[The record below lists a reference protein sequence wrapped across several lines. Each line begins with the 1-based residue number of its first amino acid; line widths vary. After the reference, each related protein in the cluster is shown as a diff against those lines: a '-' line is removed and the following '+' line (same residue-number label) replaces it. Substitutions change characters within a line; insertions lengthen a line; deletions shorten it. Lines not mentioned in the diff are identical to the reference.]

1 MSLSKD
7 QLFDCRGPLAAVSVF
22 SVKLT
27 LSVLFLTFILYH
39 YDNNHSSNDCISR
52 ALFHVKHAQLR

>member
-1 MSLSKD
+1 MSLGRD
-7 QLFDCRGPLAAVSVF
+7 QLFDCREPLAAVPIF

-39 YDNNHSSNDCISR
+39 HDNNHSSNECISR
-52 ALFHVKHAQLR
+52 APFHVKHAQLR